1 MMAGVAGL
9 ASKSY
14 IEPPKVSAFEDYEK
28 SASLPLEKF
37 KRGLEIQ
44 KEDPN
49 SQVSKDMRSLLGE
62 DLKKAGIAVNLDG
75 LSYNQLKDIYPN
87 VSRMAERL
95 EVSKIKLAEKKE
107 ADADKKEDKT
117 KIAKNK
123 FINEEFARFAK
134 SDVKK
139 QFAVTEEALN
149 AINNYL
155 KNPTAIDAQSLRYVF
170 PKIMDPRTGVKDAE
184 LKLLGLAGSALEKA
198 KGYLTDF
205 FKGTITPQKA
215 KEFRDLIQSKHTSN
229 SQRFKK
235 DLGSAFERGKREGL
249 SQKEVALGILGPDDF
264 DELYVRPTIKEHA
277 DKYYEGK
284 IDFTRDLLIEK
295 GLI

>member
-1 MMAGVAGL
+1 MSGAGGL

-14 IEPPKVSAFEDYEK
+14 IEPPKVSAFEDLEQ

-37 KRGLEIQ
+37 KRGLEMQ

-49 SQVSKDMRSLLGE
+49 SEVSKDMRSLLGE
-62 DLKKAGIAVNLDG
+62 DLKKAGIAVNLEG

-95 EVSKIKLAEKKE
+95 EVSKLKQAEKKE

-123 FINEEFARFAK
+123 FLNEEAARFAK
-134 SDVKK
+134 SDAKK
-139 QFAVTEEALN
+139 EFAVTEEALN
-149 AINNYL
+149 GINNYI
-155 KNPTAIDAQSLRYVF
+155 KNPTAIEAQSLKYSF
-170 PKIMDPRTGVKDAE
+170 PKIMDPRTGVKDYE
-184 LKLLGLAGSALEKA
+184 LRLLGLAGSALEKA

-215 KEFRDLIQSKHTSN
+215 KEFKDLVESKHRSN
-229 SQRFKK
+229 SERFKK

-249 SQKEVALGILGPDDF
+249 SQKEVALGILGADDF
-264 DELYVRPTIKEHA
+264 DELYVRPMVKEYA

-284 IDFTRDLLIEK
+284 VDFTRQLLIDK
-295 GLI
+295 GAI